1 MCISDIRTQKNP
13 FGASKRWG
21 TDGGD
26 DFGVAYFRG
35 QTSRS
40 QDCGTSREVLT
51 PKVVGV
57 AAHLYDASGAIVDDP
72 SSEMRLYLVDMAEAD
87 SLEKQGDL
95 PAFQALSALLDK
107 KFLGGFFAGDISK
120 REIYATNFGSGFPA
134 AINAFGGSRWSYA
147 TMCLWRAPTALQAQG
162 MMLTDWGWDKSTG
175 PQA

>member
-13 FGASKRWG
+13 FGAAKKWG
-21 TDGGD
+21 VDGAD

-40 QDCGTSREVLT
+40 QDCGSSREVLT

-57 AAHLYDASGAIVDDP
+57 AAHLYDATGAIVEDVT
-72 SSEMRLYLVDMAEAD
+72 SEMRLYLVDMAESDTLIKAK
-87 SLEKQGDL
+87 SLTS
-95 PAFQALSALLDK
+95 FQALSALLDK
-107 KFLGGFFAGDISK
+107 KFVGGFYSGDVSK

-134 AINAFGGSRWSYA
+134 AIDAFGASRWSYA
-147 TMCLWRAPTALQAQG
+147 TMCLWRAPTALAVNG